1 MNDSKAIKQNPAE
14 LEEQSP
20 VEKTEERLV
29 DEVAEDARRSPE
41 TWLRDAEVPKGGE

>member
-1 MNDSKAIKQNPAE
+1 MNESKAIKQTPAD
-14 LEEQSP
+14 LEEQAP
-20 VEKTEERLV
+20 VEETQERLV